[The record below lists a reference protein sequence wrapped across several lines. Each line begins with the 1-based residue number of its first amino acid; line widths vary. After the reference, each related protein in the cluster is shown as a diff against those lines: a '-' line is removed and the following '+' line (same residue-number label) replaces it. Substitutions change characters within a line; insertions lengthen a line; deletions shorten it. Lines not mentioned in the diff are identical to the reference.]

1 MKVIALAY
9 YDYDDT
15 FYDFAT
21 YSPLAVRR
29 FMKKAHIYWGDSD
42 RKQFFEKVREALQK
56 EGEIIGFST
65 YEIQV
70 MEVDKFHFS
79 SSYDSKSRFIQRVEN
94 EKV

>member
-29 FMKKAHIYWGDSD
+29 FMKKAHCYWGDD
-42 RKQFFEKVREALQK
+42 KKLFFSKVREALQK
-56 EGEIIGFST
+56 EGEVIGFST

-79 SSYDSKSRFIQRVEN
+79 SSYDSESRFIQRIDN

>member
-15 FYDFAT
+15 FYDCAT

-29 FMKKAHIYWGDSD
+29 FMKKAQLYWGDD
-42 RKQFFEKVREALQK
+42 RRKQFFEKVREALQK
-56 EGEIIGFST
+56 EGEIIDFSH

-70 MEVDKFHFS
+70 MEVDKLHFS
-79 SSYDSKSRFIQRVEN
+79 SSYASKSRFIQRI
-94 EKV
+94 